1 MKDDE
6 CERRKYK
13 GENICEYDG
22 IFCFEEEDEGERV
35 WMVSRP
41 RPATGASTVY
51 PLGIALMPVETSVQA
66 RTVVGE
72 GLGYT
77 GEHGGILVRPTLPS

>member
-22 IFCFEEEDEGERV
+22 IFRFEGEDEGR
-35 WMVSRP
+35 RP
-41 RPATGASTVY
+41 VLQPFIRWAS
-51 PLGIALMPVETSVQA
+51 
-66 RTVVGE
+66 
-72 GLGYT
+72 
-77 GEHGGILVRPTLPS
+77 H